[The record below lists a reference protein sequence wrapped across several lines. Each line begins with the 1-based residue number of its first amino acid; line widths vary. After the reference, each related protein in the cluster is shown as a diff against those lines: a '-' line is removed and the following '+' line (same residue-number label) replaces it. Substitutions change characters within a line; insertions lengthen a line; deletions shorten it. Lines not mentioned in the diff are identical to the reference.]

1 MQNFEIPSEEIVA
14 WRRHF
19 HENPELS
26 FKEVATSQYIV
37 DELGKMAG
45 IDAIERPTETSVVA
59 IIKGGKGAGKTIALR
74 ADIDALPVAEA
85 NEVCYRSKVEGLSH
99 ACGHDGHAAM
109 LLGAAKVL
117 GAMKDQFAGTVKLMF
132 QHAEEMPPGGA
143 IEMIK
148 AGVLDGVDFCVGLHI
163 VNDKAGLVRMVES
176 EAATTS
182 TDAAFITITG
192 RGSHGS
198 MPHASIDPIVVG
210 AELVMALHTI
220 VARNICPDNFA
231 VVSPAV
237 FKSGTVCNVIPHTA
251 EIHVNCRTKNEKDRE
266 YVIERIN
273 TIAQNIAAANGA
285 QVEVKWM
292 RGYGAVMQDLALVQK
307 AKEAMVETFGAD
319 NVATSKGLTASE
331 DFSEFTKVVPSCY
344 FTIGG
349 GNADEGFPYMNHHPQ
364 FNFDEK
370 CLTVGTKAEVAL
382 VMKLLG

>member
-109 LLGAAKVL
+109 LLGTAKVL

-132 QHAEEMPPGGA
+132 QPAEEMPPGGA

-148 AGVLDGVDFCVGLHI
+148 AGVLEGVDYCMGLHI
-163 VNDKAGLVRMVES
+163 VNDKAGLVRMIES

-182 TDAAFITITG
+182 TDAGFITITG

-210 AELVMALHTI
+210 AEIVMALHTI

-292 RGYGAVMQDLALVQK
+292 RGYSAVAQDLDLVKQV
-307 AKEAMVETFGAD
+307 KEAMVETFGAD

-349 GNADEGFPYMNHHPQ
+349 GNAEEGFPYMNHHPQ

-370 CLTVGTKAEVAL
+370 CLTVGTKAEVAA
-382 VMKLLG
+382 VMKLLA

>member
-109 LLGAAKVL
+109 LLGTAKVL

-132 QHAEEMPPGGA
+132 QPAEEMPPGGA

-148 AGVLDGVDFCVGLHI
+148 AGVLEGVDYCMGLHI
-163 VNDKAGLVRMVES
+163 VNDKAGLVRMIES

-182 TDAAFITITG
+182 TDAGFITITG
-192 RGSHGS
+192 SGSHGS

-210 AELVMALHTI
+210 AEIVMALHTI

-292 RGYGAVMQDLALVQK
+292 RGYSAVAQDLDLVKQV
-307 AKEAMVETFGAD
+307 KEAMVETFGAD

-349 GNADEGFPYMNHHPQ
+349 GNAEEGFPYMNHHPQ

-370 CLTVGTKAEVAL
+370 CLTVGTKAEVAA

>member
-109 LLGAAKVL
+109 LLGTAKVL

-132 QHAEEMPPGGA
+132 QPAEEMPPGGA

-148 AGVLDGVDFCVGLHI
+148 AGVLEGVDYCMGLHI
-163 VNDKAGLVRMVES
+163 VNDKAGLVRMIES

-182 TDAAFITITG
+182 TDAGFITITG

-210 AELVMALHTI
+210 AEIVMALHTI

-292 RGYGAVMQDLALVQK
+292 RGYSAVAQDLDLVKQV
-307 AKEAMVETFGAD
+307 KEAMIETFGAD

-349 GNADEGFPYMNHHPQ
+349 GNAEEGFPYMNHHPQ

-370 CLTVGTKAEVAL
+370 CLTVGTKAEVAA

>member
-109 LLGAAKVL
+109 LLGTAKVL

-132 QHAEEMPPGGA
+132 QPAEEMPPGGA

-148 AGVLDGVDFCVGLHI
+148 AGVLEGVDYCMGLHI
-163 VNDKAGLVRMVES
+163 VNDKAGLVRMIES
-176 EAATTS
+176 EATTS
-182 TDAAFITITG
+182 TDAGFITITG

-210 AELVMALHTI
+210 AEIVMALHTI

-292 RGYGAVMQDLALVQK
+292 RGYSAVAQDLDLVKQV
-307 AKEAMVETFGAD
+307 KEAMVETFGAD

-349 GNADEGFPYMNHHPQ
+349 GNAEEGFPYMNHHPQ

-370 CLTVGTKAEVAL
+370 CLTVGTKAEVAA

>member
-109 LLGAAKVL
+109 LLGTAKVL

-132 QHAEEMPPGGA
+132 QPAEEMPPGGA

-148 AGVLDGVDFCVGLHI
+148 AGVLEGVDYCMGLHI
-163 VNDKAGLVRMVES
+163 VNDKAGLVRMIES

-182 TDAAFITITG
+182 TDAGFITITG

-210 AELVMALHTI
+210 AEIVMALHTI

-292 RGYGAVMQDLALVQK
+292 RGYSAVAQDLDLVKQV
-307 AKEAMVETFGAD
+307 KEAMVETFGAD

-344 FTIGG
+344 FKIGG
-349 GNADEGFPYMNHHPQ
+349 GNAEEGFPYMNHHPQ

-370 CLTVGTKAEVAL
+370 CLTVGTKAEVAA

>member
-109 LLGAAKVL
+109 LLGTAKVL

-132 QHAEEMPPGGA
+132 QPAEEMPPGGA

-148 AGVLDGVDFCVGLHI
+148 AGVLEGVDYCMGLHI
-163 VNDKAGLVRMVES
+163 VNDKAGLVRMIES

-182 TDAAFITITG
+182 TDAGFITITG

-210 AELVMALHTI
+210 AEIVMALHTI

-266 YVIERIN
+266 YVIDRIN

-292 RGYGAVMQDLALVQK
+292 RGYSAVAQDLDLVKQV
-307 AKEAMVETFGAD
+307 KEAMVETFGAD

-349 GNADEGFPYMNHHPQ
+349 GNAEEGFPYMNHHPQ

-370 CLTVGTKAEVAL
+370 CLTVGTKAEVAA

>member
-109 LLGAAKVL
+109 LLGTAKVL

-132 QHAEEMPPGGA
+132 QPAEEMPPGGA

-148 AGVLDGVDFCVGLHI
+148 AGVLEDVDYCMGLHI
-163 VNDKAGLVRMVES
+163 VNDKAGLVRMIES

-182 TDAAFITITG
+182 TDAGFITITG

-210 AELVMALHTI
+210 AEIVMALHTI

-292 RGYGAVMQDLALVQK
+292 RGYSAVAQDLDLVKQV
-307 AKEAMVETFGAD
+307 KEAMVETFGAD

-349 GNADEGFPYMNHHPQ
+349 GNAEEGFPYMNHHPQ

-370 CLTVGTKAEVAL
+370 CLTVGTKAEVAA

>member
-109 LLGAAKVL
+109 LLGTAKVL

-132 QHAEEMPPGGA
+132 QPAEEMPPGGA

-148 AGVLDGVDFCVGLHI
+148 AGVLEGVDYCMGLHI
-163 VNDKAGLVRMVES
+163 VNDKTGLVRMIES

-182 TDAAFITITG
+182 TDAGFITITG

-210 AELVMALHTI
+210 AEIVMALHTI

-292 RGYGAVMQDLALVQK
+292 RGYSAVAQDLDLVKQV
-307 AKEAMVETFGAD
+307 KEAMIETFGAD

-349 GNADEGFPYMNHHPQ
+349 GNAEEGFPYMNHHPQ

-370 CLTVGTKAEVAL
+370 CLTVGTKAEVAA

>member
-45 IDAIERPTETSVVA
+45 IDAIERPTETSVIA

-109 LLGAAKVL
+109 LLGTAKVL

-132 QHAEEMPPGGA
+132 QPAEEMPPGGA

-148 AGVLDGVDFCVGLHI
+148 AGVLEGVDYCMGLHI
-163 VNDKAGLVRMVES
+163 VNDKAGLVRMIES

-182 TDAAFITITG
+182 TDAGFITITG

-210 AELVMALHTI
+210 AEIVMALHTI

-292 RGYGAVMQDLALVQK
+292 RGYSAVAQDLDLVKQV
-307 AKEAMVETFGAD
+307 KEAMVETFGAD

-349 GNADEGFPYMNHHPQ
+349 GNAEEGFPYMNHHPQ

-370 CLTVGTKAEVAL
+370 CLTVGTKAEVAA

>member
-109 LLGAAKVL
+109 LLGTAKVL

-132 QHAEEMPPGGA
+132 QPAEEMPPGGA

-148 AGVLDGVDFCVGLHI
+148 AGVLEGVDYCMGLHI
-163 VNDKAGLVRMVES
+163 VNDKAGLVRMIES

-182 TDAAFITITG
+182 TDAGFITITG

-210 AELVMALHTI
+210 AEIVMALHTI

-292 RGYGAVMQDLALVQK
+292 HGYSAVAQDLDLVKQV
-307 AKEAMVETFGAD
+307 KEAMIETFGAD

-349 GNADEGFPYMNHHPQ
+349 GNAEEGFPYMNHHPQ

-370 CLTVGTKAEVAL
+370 CLTVGTKAEVAA

>member
-37 DELGKMAG
+37 DELSKMAG

-109 LLGAAKVL
+109 LLGTAKVL

-132 QHAEEMPPGGA
+132 QPAEEMPPGGA

-148 AGVLDGVDFCVGLHI
+148 AGVLEGVDYCMGLHI
-163 VNDKAGLVRMVES
+163 VNDKAGLVRMIES

-182 TDAAFITITG
+182 TDAGFITITG

-210 AELVMALHTI
+210 AEIVMALHTI

-292 RGYGAVMQDLALVQK
+292 RGYSAVAQDLDLVKQV
-307 AKEAMVETFGAD
+307 KEAMVETFGAD

-349 GNADEGFPYMNHHPQ
+349 GNAEEGFPYMNHHPQ

-370 CLTVGTKAEVAL
+370 CLTVGTKAEVAA

>member
-37 DELGKMAG
+37 DELGKMTG

-109 LLGAAKVL
+109 LLGTAKVL

-132 QHAEEMPPGGA
+132 QPAEEMPPGGA

-148 AGVLDGVDFCVGLHI
+148 AGVLEGVDYCMGLHI
-163 VNDKAGLVRMVES
+163 VNDKAGLVRMIES

-182 TDAAFITITG
+182 TDAGFITITG

-210 AELVMALHTI
+210 AEIVMALHTI

-292 RGYGAVMQDLALVQK
+292 RGYSAVAQDLDLVKQV
-307 AKEAMVETFGAD
+307 KEAMVETFGAD

-349 GNADEGFPYMNHHPQ
+349 GNAEEGFPYMNHHPQ

-370 CLTVGTKAEVAL
+370 CLTVGTKAEVAA

>member
-37 DELGKMAG
+37 DELGKMPG
-45 IDAIERPTETSVVA
+45 IDALERPTETSVVA

-117 GAMKDQFAGTVKLMF
+117 AAMKDQFAGTVKLLF
-132 QHAEEMPPGGA
+132 QPAEEMPPGGA
-143 IEMIK
+143 INMIK
-148 AGVLDGVDFCVGLHI
+148 AGVLDGVDFCAGLHI
-163 VNDKAGLVRMVES
+163 VNDKAGLVRMIEA

-198 MPHASIDPIVVG
+198 MPQASIDPIVVG

-292 RGYGAVMQDLALVQK
+292 RGYSAVMQDLALVQK

>member
-37 DELGKMAG
+37 DELGKMTG

-99 ACGHDGHAAM
+99 ACGHDGHAAI
-109 LLGAAKVL
+109 LLGTAKVL

-132 QHAEEMPPGGA
+132 QPAEEMPPGGA

-148 AGVLDGVDFCVGLHI
+148 AGVLEGVDYCMGLHI
-163 VNDKAGLVRMVES
+163 VNDKAGLVRMIES

-182 TDAAFITITG
+182 TDAGFITITG

-210 AELVMALHTI
+210 AEIVMALHTI

-292 RGYGAVMQDLALVQK
+292 RGYSAVAQDLDLVKQV
-307 AKEAMVETFGAD
+307 KEAMVETFGAD

-349 GNADEGFPYMNHHPQ
+349 GNAEEGFPYMNHHPQ

-370 CLTVGTKAEVAL
+370 CLTVGTKAEVAA

>member
-109 LLGAAKVL
+109 LLGTAKVL
-117 GAMKDQFAGTVKLMF
+117 GSMKDQFAGTVKLMF
-132 QHAEEMPPGGA
+132 QPAEEVPPGGA

-148 AGVLDGVDFCVGLHI
+148 AGVLEGVDYCMGLHI
-163 VNDKAGLVRMVES
+163 VNDKAGLVRMIES

-182 TDAAFITITG
+182 TDAGFITITG

-210 AELVMALHTI
+210 AEIVMALHTI

-292 RGYGAVMQDLALVQK
+292 RGYSAVAQDLDLVKQV
-307 AKEAMVETFGAD
+307 KEAMVETFGAD

-349 GNADEGFPYMNHHPQ
+349 GNAEEGFPYMNHHPQ

-370 CLTVGTKAEVAL
+370 CLTVGTKAEVAA

>member
-109 LLGAAKVL
+109 LLGTAKVL

-132 QHAEEMPPGGA
+132 QPAEEMPPGGA

-148 AGVLDGVDFCVGLHI
+148 AGVLEGVDYCMGLHI
-163 VNDKAGLVRMVES
+163 VNDKAGLVRMIES

-182 TDAAFITITG
+182 TDAGFITITG

-210 AELVMALHTI
+210 AEIVMALHTI

-231 VVSPAV
+231 VGSPAV

-292 RGYGAVMQDLALVQK
+292 RGYSAVAQDLDLVKQV
-307 AKEAMVETFGAD
+307 KEAMVETFGAD

-349 GNADEGFPYMNHHPQ
+349 GNAEEGFPYMNHHPQ

-370 CLTVGTKAEVAL
+370 CLTVGTKAEVAA

>member
-109 LLGAAKVL
+109 LLGTAKVL

-132 QHAEEMPPGGA
+132 QPAEEMPPGGA

-148 AGVLDGVDFCVGLHI
+148 AGVLEGVDYSMGLHI
-163 VNDKAGLVRMVES
+163 VNDKAGLVRMIES

-182 TDAAFITITG
+182 TDAGFITITG

-210 AELVMALHTI
+210 AEIVMALHTI

-292 RGYGAVMQDLALVQK
+292 RGYSAVAQDLDLVKQV
-307 AKEAMVETFGAD
+307 KEAMVETFGAD

-349 GNADEGFPYMNHHPQ
+349 GNAEEGFPYMNHHPQ

-370 CLTVGTKAEVAL
+370 CLTVGTKAEVAA

>member
-74 ADIDALPVAEA
+74 ADIDALSVAEA

-109 LLGAAKVL
+109 LLGTAKVL

-132 QHAEEMPPGGA
+132 QPAEEMPPGGA

-148 AGVLDGVDFCVGLHI
+148 AGVLEGVDYCMGLHI
-163 VNDKAGLVRMVES
+163 VNDKAGLVRMIES

-182 TDAAFITITG
+182 TDAGFITITG

-210 AELVMALHTI
+210 AEIVMALHTI

-292 RGYGAVMQDLALVQK
+292 RGYSAVAQDLDLVKQV
-307 AKEAMVETFGAD
+307 KEAMVETFGAD

-349 GNADEGFPYMNHHPQ
+349 GNAEEGFPYMNHHPQ

-370 CLTVGTKAEVAL
+370 CLTVGTKAEVAA

>member
-148 AGVLDGVDFCVGLHI
+148 AGVLDGVDFCAGLHI

>member
-109 LLGAAKVL
+109 LLGTAKVL

-132 QHAEEMPPGGA
+132 QPAEEMPPGGA

-148 AGVLDGVDFCVGLHI
+148 AGVLEGVDYCMGLHI
-163 VNDKAGLVRMVES
+163 VNDKAGLVRMIES

-182 TDAAFITITG
+182 TDAGFITITG

-210 AELVMALHTI
+210 AEIVMALHTI

-292 RGYGAVMQDLALVQK
+292 RGYSAVAQDLDLVKQV
-307 AKEAMVETFGAD
+307 KEAMVETFGAD

-349 GNADEGFPYMNHHPQ
+349 GNAEEGFPYMNHHPQ

-370 CLTVGTKAEVAL
+370 CLTVGTKAEVAA

>member
-59 IIKGGKGAGKTIALR
+59 IIKGGKGAGKTIVLR

-109 LLGAAKVL
+109 LLGTAKVL

-132 QHAEEMPPGGA
+132 QPAEEMPPGGA

-148 AGVLDGVDFCVGLHI
+148 AGVLEGVDYCMGLHI
-163 VNDKAGLVRMVES
+163 VNDKAGLVRMIES

-182 TDAAFITITG
+182 TDAGFITITG

-210 AELVMALHTI
+210 AEIVMALHTI

-292 RGYGAVMQDLALVQK
+292 RGYSAVAQDLDLVKQV
-307 AKEAMVETFGAD
+307 KEAMVETFGAD

-349 GNADEGFPYMNHHPQ
+349 GNAEEGFPYMNHHPQ

-370 CLTVGTKAEVAL
+370 CLTVGTKAEVAA